1 MVLPINTT
9 KLLVAEVV
17 VDIIIDKTGVGSLLN
32 TVARRVDKPFE
43 QIFVHAHL

>member
-17 VDIIIDKTGVGSLLN
+17 VDIIISIGGQANRKNIIL
-32 TVARRVDKPFE
+32 
-43 QIFVHAHL
+43 

>member
-17 VDIIIDKTGVGSLLN
+17 VDIIISLGGL
-32 TVARRVDKPFE
+32 VKSDYYF
-43 QIFVHAHL
+43 

>member
-17 VDIIIDKTGVGSLLN
+17 VEIIISLGGLVN
-32 TVARRVDKPFE
+32 H
-43 QIFVHAHL
+43 QIIISE